1 MSPVHDEVLSPRALN
16 RATLDR
22 QQLLSRASVPAATM
36 LEHLVGMQ
44 AQAPHAPYVGL
55 WSRLAHFD
63 AGGLSAQVFDGA
75 VVRAPLMRATVHLVT
90 AGDFG
95 TLCHWLRPMLQRSFA
110 ASPYAKQLVG
120 VDLSEL
126 AAASAELVYERP
138 MTRTEI
144 GAELSNRWP
153 GRDTLAL
160 GYAATSMVPLIQ
172 APPRGIWGVGGPVR
186 WVSGPG
192 PRDAARALPG
202 RSTRWY
208 SGTSAR
214 SGPPVPATCRRGRGS
229 TGSRTSC
236 GASAR
241 LRRFRDMA
249 GRELFDLPEAPRPDP
264 ATPAPPRFLP
274 EYDNLFFGYHD
285 RTRIWST
292 GQLVP
297 LPPGNGGRRGTLL
310 VDGLFQG
317 TWAVT
322 SAGPRAVLEVTPFQP
337 FSRRHAQSV
346 IAEGHRLLS
355 FVAPDCADAAVVFT
369 PM

>member
-1 MSPVHDEVLSPRALN
+1 MPPLQWSPSFRHLQGEFGASAGLFAGSAALVPVTRPLSRPLDPLVLRYLGAFGPASARDLQTWSGLN
-16 RATLDR
+16 RLQDVLR
-22 QQLLSRASVPAATM
+22 
-36 LEHLVGMQ
+36 
-44 AQAPHAPYVGL
+44 GL
-55 WSRLAHFD
+55 
-63 AGGLSAQVFDGA
+63 G
-75 VVRAPLMRATVHLVT
+75 
-90 AGDFG
+90 
-95 TLCHWLRPMLQRSFA
+95 
-110 ASPYAKQLVG
+110 
-120 VDLSEL
+120 
-126 AAASAELVYERP
+126 
-138 MTRTEI
+138 
-144 GAELSNRWP
+144 
-153 GRDTLAL
+153 
-160 GYAATSMVPLIQ
+160 
-172 APPRGIWGVGGPVR
+172 
-186 WVSGPG
+186 
-192 PRDAARALPG
+192 
-202 RSTRWY
+202 
-208 SGTSAR
+208 
-214 SGPPVPATCRRGRGS
+214 
-229 TGSRTSC
+229 
-236 GASAR
+236 AR